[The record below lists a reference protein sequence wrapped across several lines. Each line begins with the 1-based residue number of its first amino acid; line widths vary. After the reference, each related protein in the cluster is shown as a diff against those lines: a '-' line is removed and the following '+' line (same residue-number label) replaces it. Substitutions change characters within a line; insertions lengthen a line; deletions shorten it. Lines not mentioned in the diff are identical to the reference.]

1 MSDKKS
7 IFPEGSMAY
16 EAEVNNAPVV
26 NSDADVDSFFPK
38 TSIAFQNE
46 ARASRITPGV
56 GQGFLPPLKK
66 SKYATATAQQTAPA
80 KTVNIAPENMYW
92 PPYDFTKGEYINTKE
107 LPDNTLRLELQN
119 NHTEVM
125 ILTLEE
131 AFKVLQSWGW
141 KDTKDTWKSVTTST
155 GAQVM
160 INYGVNVKDVVT
172 TSMVIAQFNVHG
184 LKATK
189 LGIKATLGMKA
200 AVSLNHLGNEII
212 TLSGYSGLRRILTGT
227 RYRLDNPKIV
237 QLGIGKY
244 GLANSIKSGT
254 VLTFY
259 VAAGFR
265 VLDYILNDEVYL
277 TTLIGSLATD
287 IVKIGISSL
296 VAGMAGAI
304 ALTATSFVA
313 VHLAA
318 VVVVGSLAAFALN
331 ELDEHFGITAQV
343 IELLEKA
350 QQEAVEKGRE
360 LQKEVHDGIL
370 DTTEMLL
377 EGALETGKK
386 VIEAELKRFIK
397 QSINELIL
405 KPI

>member
-265 VLDYILNDEVYL
+265 ILDYILNDEVYL

-287 IVKIGISSL
+287 IVKIAISAAVS
-296 VAGMAGAI
+296 GMFGAASI
-304 ALTATSFVA
+304 AFVSFVA
-313 VHLAA
+313 FNLA
-318 VVVVGSLAAFALN
+318 VVVGAGLATSYALN
-331 ELDEHFGITAQV
+331 EIDEYYGITPKV

-350 QQEAVEKGRE
+350 QQEAVEKAIQ
-360 LQKEVHDGIL
+360 LKEDAHDSVVDL
-370 DTTEMLL
+370 AAMLVS
-377 EGALETGKK
+377 GALETGKE
-386 VIEAELKRFIK
+386 VIETEIK
-397 QSINELIL
+397 AFVRHSLNELL
-405 KPI
+405 PREL

>member
-7 IFPEGSMAY
+7 IFPEGSMAH
-16 EAEVNNAPVV
+16 EAELNNTSVL
-26 NSDADVDSFFPK
+26 NSNADENTFFPK
-38 TSIAFQNE
+38 TSMAYQNE
-46 ARASRITPGV
+46 VKASRITPGM

-66 SKYATATAQQTAPA
+66 SGYMQATAQQNAPTQTA
-80 KTVNIAPENMYW
+80 NIAPENMYW
-92 PPYDFTKGEYINTKE
+92 PPYNFIEGEYINTKV
-107 LPDNTLRLELQN
+107 LPDDALRTQLQN

-125 ILTLEE
+125 LLTLEE
-131 AFKVLQSWGW
+131 AFRVLQSWGW
-141 KDTKDTWKSVTTST
+141 MDTKDTWKSITTST
-155 GAQVM
+155 GGQVM
-160 INYGVNVKDVVT
+160 VNYGVNGKDVVS
-172 TSMVIAQFNVHG
+172 TSMIIAQFNIHG

-200 AVSLNHLGNEII
+200 AVSLNHLGNEMIS
-212 TLSGYSGLRRILTGT
+212 LSGYSGLRRILTGT
-227 RYRLDNPKIV
+227 NYRLDNPKVV

-265 VLDYILNDEVYL
+265 IIDYILNDEVYL

-287 IVKIGISSL
+287 IVKIGIASL
-296 VAGMAGAI
+296 VAGIAGAI
-304 ALTATSFVA
+304 ALAATSFVA
-313 VHLAA
+313 AHLAA
-318 VVVVGSLAAFALN
+318 VVVVGTLAAFALN
-331 ELDEHFGITAQV
+331 ELDEHYGITPQV

-360 LQKEVHDGIL
+360 LQREVKNGIL
-370 DTTEMLL
+370 DTTEMLI
-377 EGALETGKK
+377 EGTLETGKK

-397 QSINELIL
+397 RSINELIL

>member
-1 MSDKKS
+1 
-7 IFPEGSMAY
+7 
-16 EAEVNNAPVV
+16 
-26 NSDADVDSFFPK
+26 
-38 TSIAFQNE
+38 
-46 ARASRITPGV
+46 
-56 GQGFLPPLKK
+56 
-66 SKYATATAQQTAPA
+66 
-80 KTVNIAPENMYW
+80 
-92 PPYDFTKGEYINTKE
+92 
-107 LPDNTLRLELQN
+107 
-119 NHTEVM
+119 
-125 ILTLEE
+125 
-131 AFKVLQSWGW
+131 
-141 KDTKDTWKSVTTST
+141 
-155 GAQVM
+155 M
-160 INYGVNVKDVVT
+160 INYGVNGKDVVT

-227 RYRLDNPKIV
+227 RYGLDNPKIV